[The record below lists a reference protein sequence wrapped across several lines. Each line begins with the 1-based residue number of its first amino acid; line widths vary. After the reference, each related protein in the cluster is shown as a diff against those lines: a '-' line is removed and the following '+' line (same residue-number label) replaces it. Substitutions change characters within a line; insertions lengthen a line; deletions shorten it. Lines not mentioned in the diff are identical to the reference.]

1 MLGLDVF
8 FFSSRRRHTR
18 SYGDWSSDVCSSDL
32 DDQGTSA
39 SSDTVTTGLTVWV
52 AVGPGCQSSA
62 ASVQAGRSMG
72 PGTVPIVASSVV
84 PSASVVAYVP
94 GWLARTIT
102 RRPS

>member
-1 MLGLDVF
+1 MPEASASAGM
-8 FFSSRRRHTR
+8 
-18 SYGDWSSDVCSSDL
+18 

-72 PGTVPIVASSVV
+72 PGTVPIAASSVV
-84 PSASVVAYVP
+84 PSASVVAYGP

-102 RRPS
+102 RRPSRRTESASVATTCTDAGS